1 MGRKPCS
8 DKEGLNRGAWSAWED
23 KILTSYI
30 EPNGEGKW
38 RDLPQ
43 RAGICCMR
51 RIQISINHVNAGLNR
66 CGKSYRLRWFNYLR
80 PDIKRG
86 NISSEEEE
94 LIIRLHKL
102 LGNRYT
108 TTESH
113 PACTQ
118 HIFHPFIF
126 PRFLTSNDSMN
137 LTLHAPSTFFTPSF
151 SRTFSPSKHLLRF
164 SMFDTGINLN
174 VEGCLNKCIL
184 QCLNTAVFSPH

>member
-1 MGRKPCS
+1 MGRKPCC

-43 RAGICCMR
+43 RAG
-51 RIQISINHVNAGLNR
+51 LNR

-80 PDIKRG
+80 PGIKRG

-102 LGNRYT
+102 LGN
-108 TTESH
+108 S
-113 PACTQ
+113 TQ
-118 HIFHPFIF
+118 HK
-126 PRFLTSNDSMN
+126 TM
-137 LTLHAPSTFFTPSF
+137 
-151 SRTFSPSKHLLRF
+151 
-164 SMFDTGINLN
+164 
-174 VEGCLNKCIL
+174 
-184 QCLNTAVFSPH
+184 LNTKQYSVRGITRCETARLEAMLIARLLG